1 MDESLSRQQKTI
13 LEKSEKNNES
23 LGNDDMG
30 TKPRASDSIEK
41 SDRKNTMNQSTE
53 KAFWQFVI
61 L

>member
-1 MDESLSRQQKTI
+1 M
-13 LEKSEKNNES
+13 
-23 LGNDDMG
+23 GNDDMG